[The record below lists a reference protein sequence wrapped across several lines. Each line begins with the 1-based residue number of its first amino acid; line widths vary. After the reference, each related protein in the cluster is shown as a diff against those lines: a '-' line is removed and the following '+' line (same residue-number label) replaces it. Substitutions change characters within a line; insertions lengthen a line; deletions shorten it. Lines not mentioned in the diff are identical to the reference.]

1 MATLDQIEDYI
12 RRREFTDYIMPIW
25 LPFLPL
31 ILMIGCL
38 VWFLVFFTAVTVMP
52 SYYHYDYYYHHAS
65 SDVIAVGAL
74 AILFVI
80 AIVATAINVYVVY
93 KWVNRRN
100 EHFKRQ
106 RLLFRAI
113 TDYLKSKGCE
123 VSRLE
128 PINMEMEVE
137 ENERSAVLWA
147 LIQFVPYVGG
157 FLLLYVYHFLNKD
170 FWKHERREDQFLN
183 ALSSILAKHGVNFT
197 YVRMHTIPD
206 RSTLLY
212 VILLFVTIGLFG
224 LYWVYTLT
232 KDPNNHFMEHRRWED
247 TLLNA
252 LRSL

>member
-1 MATLDQIEDYI
+1 
-12 RRREFTDYIMPIW
+12 
-25 LPFLPL
+25 
-31 ILMIGCL
+31 
-38 VWFLVFFTAVTVMP
+38 
-52 SYYHYDYYYHHAS
+52 
-65 SDVIAVGAL
+65 
-74 AILFVI
+74 
-80 AIVATAINVYVVY
+80 
-93 KWVNRRN
+93 
-100 EHFKRQ
+100 
-106 RLLFRAI
+106 
-113 TDYLKSKGCE
+113 
-123 VSRLE
+123 
-128 PINMEMEVE
+128 MEMEVE

>member
-31 ILMIGCL
+31 LLIIGGLFWLLILLFITTSG
-38 VWFLVFFTAVTVMP
+38 
-52 SYYHYDYYYHHAS
+52 YDYYYDYHYHYS
-65 SDVIAVGAL
+65 RDIVMSGVL
-74 AILFVI
+74 ATYFII

-197 YVRMHTIPD
+197 YVRIHTIPD

-232 KDPNNHFMEHRRWED
+232 KDPNNHFMEHRMWED